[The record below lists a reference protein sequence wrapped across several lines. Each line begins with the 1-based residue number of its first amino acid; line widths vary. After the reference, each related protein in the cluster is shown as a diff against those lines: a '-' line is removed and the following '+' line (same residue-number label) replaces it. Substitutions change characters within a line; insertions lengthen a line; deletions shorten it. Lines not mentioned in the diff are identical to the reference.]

1 MYNLY
6 MYIFIFI
13 CMIGGNIRMLWL
25 FYLLKSLKWNFL
37 LILKNLNNLNLRV
50 VLGILNLIYVFKIVF
65 WVLKVFFIDK
75 FIYIILYWNKLFKKK
90 IIDINNRLIRR

>member
-1 MYNLY
+1 MIVL
-6 MYIFIFI
+6 FIEKFKMKFFI
-13 CMIGGNIRMLWL
+13 DI
-25 FYLLKSLKWNFL
+25 K
-37 LILKNLNNLNLRV
+37 KNLDNLNLRV

-75 FIYIILYWNKLFKKK
+75 FIYIILYWNKLFLKK